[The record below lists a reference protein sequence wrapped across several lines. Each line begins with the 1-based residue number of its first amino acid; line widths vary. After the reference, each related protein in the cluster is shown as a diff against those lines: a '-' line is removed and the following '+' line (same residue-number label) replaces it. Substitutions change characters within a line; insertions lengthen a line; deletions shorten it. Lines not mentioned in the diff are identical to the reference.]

1 MRKVILYIA
10 MSLDGFIAKED
21 NDISFLDI
29 VSIENEDYGYNDF
42 YQSVDTV
49 IMGRKTYDKIISLI
63 NEFPHKDKLSYIL
76 TRQERESTDNIIYY
90 NGDLA
95 ELINNIKNDEGKDV
109 FVDGGAEI
117 VRQLIDLKLIDEM
130 YISIIPILLGN
141 GIRLFDQEK
150 ESKLKL
156 IDSKHF
162 VSGLVKLHY
171 QILR

>member
-21 NDISFLDI
+21 DDISFLDI
-29 VSIENEDYGYNDF
+29 VSIENEDYGYSDF

-49 IMGRKTYDKIISLI
+49 IIGRKTYDKIISLI
-63 NEFPHKDKLSYIL
+63 NEFPHKYKLSYIL
-76 TRQERESTDNIIYY
+76 TRQERESKDNIIYY
-90 NGDLA
+90 NGNLA
-95 ELINNIKNDEGKDV
+95 ELINNLKMKDGKDI
-109 FVDGGAEI
+109 FIDGGAEI

-156 IDSKHF
+156 IESEHF

-171 QILR
+171 QILN